1 LFGIKNFKLIRN
13 NKIGAE
19 GAAKLG
25 EQVSILMNLTSL
37 ILDFW

>member
-1 LFGIKNFKLIRN
+1 MKFIST

-25 EQVSILMNLTSL
+25 EGVKKLLNLTNLNMNFGYKKFS
-37 ILDFW
+37 